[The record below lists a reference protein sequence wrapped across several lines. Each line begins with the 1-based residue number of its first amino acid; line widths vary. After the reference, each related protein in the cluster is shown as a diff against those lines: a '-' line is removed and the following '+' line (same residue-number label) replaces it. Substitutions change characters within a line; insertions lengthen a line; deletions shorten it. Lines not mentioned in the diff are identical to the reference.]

1 MVRRPWQSCLSDH
14 AIVAVQLACSNEAE
28 LNLNTGLNLLV
39 KNCFERGMELRRHQS
54 ALTETSK
61 RALATNK
68 GQSETLKSTF
78 GTLESDLKAKCDIV
92 NAQQARFVRM
102 IKTKLPAIKV
112 AYNHEA
118 GSTRRQFSPFSTPP
132 ISPPLERKTSGL
144 PSLNQGHKP
153 LARRRSKS
161 FSDLVQ
167 AVKEQEKLAPE
178 RMTRRKSAEH
188 LQENEGGNEQR
199 MSIGNRPRSHS
210 NIDLPW
216 DFCAAKQGEDGD
228 KCLDISLP
236 RRQKSD
242 EHIRLMEGENEHRK
256 LVGNRP
262 RSFSNLEQS
271 WNFKAD
277 KQEQESKKR
286 YLSLPVRKQS
296 APISP
301 ALTLKSH
308 TYAHAETRE
317 LTNKKSLSK
326 QLEDVKDLR
335 YLRSGKYSSE
345 TMDMNSNMNNDS
357 PEW

>member
-1 MVRRPWQSCLSDH
+1 
-14 AIVAVQLACSNEAE
+14 
-28 LNLNTGLNLLV
+28 
-39 KNCFERGMELRRHQS
+39 MELRRHQS
-54 ALTETSK
+54 VLTETCK

-78 GTLESDLKAKCDIV
+78 GTLESDFKAKCHIV
-92 NAQQARFVRM
+92 NAEQARFVRM

-112 AYNHEA
+112 AYNDET
-118 GSTRRQFSPFSTPP
+118 GSTRRQFSPSSTPP

-144 PSLNQGHKP
+144 PFLNQGHTP
-153 LARRRSKS
+153 LARRRSRS
-161 FSDLVQ
+161 FSDLVE
-167 AVKEQEKLAPE
+167 AVKEQEKLALE
-178 RMTRRKSAEH
+178 KMTRHKSAEH

-210 NIDLPW
+210 NIDQSW
-216 DFCAAKQGEDGD
+216 DFYAAKQGEDGSN
-228 KCLDISLP
+228 CLHLSLP

-256 LVGNRP
+256 VVGNRP
-262 RSFSNLEQS
+262 RSLSNIEQPR
-271 WNFKAD
+271 NFNVD
-277 KQEQESKKR
+277 KHEQESRKR
-286 YLSLPVRKQS
+286 YVSLPVRKQS

-301 ALTLKSH
+301 VLTLKSH
-308 TYAHAETRE
+308 TYTHAETRE
-317 LTNKKSLSK
+317 LTNKKPLSK

-345 TMDMNSNMNNDS
+345 TMDMNSNMSNDS

>member
-1 MVRRPWQSCLSDH
+1 
-14 AIVAVQLACSNEAE
+14 
-28 LNLNTGLNLLV
+28 
-39 KNCFERGMELRRHQS
+39 MELRRHQS
-54 ALTETSK
+54 ALTETCK

-78 GTLESDLKAKCDIV
+78 GTLESDLKAKCHIV
-92 NAQQARFVRM
+92 NAEQARFVRM

-112 AYNHEA
+112 AYNDET
-118 GSTRRQFSPFSTPP
+118 GSTRRQFPPSSTPP

-144 PSLNQGHKP
+144 PSLNQGHTP
-153 LARRRSKS
+153 LARRRSRS

-167 AVKEQEKLAPE
+167 AVKEQEKLALE
-178 RMTRRKSAEH
+178 KMTRHKSAEH

-210 NIDLPW
+210 DIDQSW
-216 DFCAAKQGEDGD
+216 DFYAAKQGEDSS
-228 KCLDISLP
+228 KCLHLSLP
-236 RRQKSD
+236 RRQKSF
-242 EHIRLMEGENEHRK
+242 EHIRLMEVENEHRK
-256 LVGNRP
+256 VVGNRSRSLSNIEQP
-262 RSFSNLEQS
+262 RNSNT
-271 WNFKAD
+271 
-277 KQEQESKKR
+277 QESKKR

-301 ALTLKSH
+301 VLTLKSH
-308 TYAHAETRE
+308 TYTHAETRE
-317 LTNKKSLSK
+317 LTNKKPLSK

-345 TMDMNSNMNNDS
+345 TMDMNSNMSNDS